1 MRTNYLPLLMGL
13 GLLSS
18 PCFSQNAFITG
29 TTPIDVKAETL
40 VYFGQNL
47 ELTSGADNG
56 TTAVITNS
64 GNIKVGGTYTN
75 ASATG
80 DNFYNTWTDNT
91 SYGQVIIADQVP
103 AAGYLAMEKGVIN
116 STAFSWGQFA
126 IPFNFGSANAAMTT
140 LFGVPYSNGG
150 NRYYASMMVWNNE
163 DEPRFD
169 HLTSSSAINPTDYVI
184 LNLTYNSA
192 GIKPIM
198 DSNSKLTYRGIPS
211 NIQHIPNQ
219 GSTAMYMPGTPWST
233 WKDMTNTYG
242 EKFSTYIDDPLRNIL
257 TEDNYGKYI
266 YEYGNPY
273 TSNLNLAY
281 IGMNSTE
288 GYDDG
293 VQIEN
298 LAGVGQINSA
308 NWVYGTGL
316 TTSTMVKA
324 TYNGSNQWAGDPESL
339 IVKPF
344 EPFLII
350 LSIPDEQP
358 SITFT
363 DGLKTF
369 AMHVGADIDGNW
381 PPFPLIGGKT
391 NPNQSDNPVVQDG
404 FYQDDFYQLRLKLY
418 DEEGNE
424 TGNRVIIVVNGEV
437 ENEVPN
443 SYEAEYFDFE
453 GSGFY
458 LAQER
463 ADGGHVTASQRKMD
477 INAVNVDFV
486 GKPIP
491 MLFHRTEGDNTSYK
505 IKAELFQGSIFNKLK
520 NENENFNDGN
530 TFFIYDNETDQLAEV
545 KNGSVFNIEP
555 IPLNGQKNRYE
566 VYWNEGPTGKG
577 MGTNDELASATI
589 IYRDN
594 DSHFV
599 KFSDKWSSAE
609 VKVYDMSG
617 RNIMTFDKVD
627 TKNNLEIK
635 LASRGVYAVKIKSN
649 TGEVYTQKIIK

>member
-13 GLLSS
+13 GLLSG
-18 PCFSQNAFITG
+18 PCFSQNTFITG
-29 TTPIDVKAETL
+29 TTPIEVKAETF
-40 VYFGQNL
+40 VYFGQNF

-64 GNIKVGGTYTN
+64 GNIKVGGTFTN
-75 ASATG
+75 ASTTG
-80 DNFYNTWTDNT
+80 DNFFNTWTDNT
-91 SYGQVIIADQVP
+91 SYGQVIISDQTV
-103 AAGYLAMEKGVIN
+103 ANGYLAMEKGVI
-116 STAFSWGQFA
+116 SSSSFSWGQFA

-140 LFGVPYSNGG
+140 LFGVPYSNGI

-169 HLTSSSAINPTDYVI
+169 HLTSSSNINPTDYVI
-184 LNLTYNSA
+184 LNLTYASA

-198 DSNSKLTYRGIPS
+198 DGNSKLTYRGIPS
-211 NIQHIPNQ
+211 NHQQTPNF
-219 GSTAMYMPGTPWST
+219 GSTAMYEPGTPWST
-233 WKDMTNTYG
+233 WKEMTNTYG
-242 EKFSTYIDDPLRNIL
+242 EKYSSYIDDPLRDKF
-257 TEDNYGKYI
+257 TEPNYGKYI

-281 IGMNSTE
+281 IGIDSNPNSHE
-288 GYDDG
+288 DNVYI
-293 VQIEN
+293 QN
-298 LAGVGQINSA
+298 LAGVGQINTA

-324 TYNGSNQWAGDPESL
+324 TYNSSANQWAGESQAL

-344 EPFLII
+344 EPFLIV
-350 LSIPDEQP
+350 LNSPDEQP
-358 SITFT
+358 QMNFT

-369 AMHVGADIDGNW
+369 AMEVGTDVDGDW
-381 PPFPLIGGKT
+381 EPLIGGKT

-404 FYQDDFYQLRLKLY
+404 FYQEDFYQLILKLY

-424 TGNRVIIVVNGEV
+424 TGNRVIIVVSGEV

-443 SYEAEYFDFE
+443 SFEAEYFDFA

-463 ADGGHVTASQRKMD
+463 ADGGHVTASQRRMD
-477 INAVNVDFV
+477 INAVNVDFT

-491 MLFHRTEGDNTSYK
+491 MLFDRTEGDNTSYK

-520 NENENFNDGN
+520 NANENFNDGN
-530 TFFIYDNETDQLAEV
+530 MFFIYDNETDQLAEV

-566 VYWNEGPTGKG
+566 VYWNEGPSGRG

-599 KFSDKWSSAE
+599 KFSDKWTSAE

-617 RNIMTFDKVD
+617 RNIMAFDKVD